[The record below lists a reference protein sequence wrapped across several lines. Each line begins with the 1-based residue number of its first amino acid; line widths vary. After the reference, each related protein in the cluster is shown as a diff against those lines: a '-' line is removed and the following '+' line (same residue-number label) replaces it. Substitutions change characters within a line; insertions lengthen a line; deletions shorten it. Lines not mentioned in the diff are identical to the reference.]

1 MAPPLYF
8 LPGVRLE
15 EFVQDGRPAAA
26 LLKRYGLDGVL
37 ADIELTSALSMQD
50 TTGAG
55 PSGSSGVLFCTNTAG
70 QPPHRFGYLP
80 EFQRWQKVCN
90 QPELWIGVDKE
101 HPAGPND
108 LRRVRL
114 LDGHPVTLADGNEYL
129 VPYVRSLEGR
139 TALPRDM
146 YHDADGKFVQEIQP
160 AYQGIW
166 EVTARLWDMVYGQ
179 DEAAR
184 LMDYEEAL
192 GYCLDVLGL
201 NYRYGKHE
209 QAVLRLVDTTSDTW
223 ERIFEAV
230 VDVPFTQQVLAEQK
244 KTEPPAAP
252 ATPSTP
258 PGSGD

>member
-90 QPELWIGVDKE
+90 QPELWIGADKE
-101 HPAGPND
+101 HRPGPVD
-108 LRRVRL
+108 LARGQL
-114 LDGHPVTLADGNEYL
+114 LDGHPVKLADGNEYI
-129 VPYVRSLEGR
+129 VPYVRSPAER
-139 TALPRDM
+139 TALPEDM
-146 YHDADGKFVQEIQP
+146 YRNAEGEFVMELQPEYQEV
-160 AYQGIW
+160 W
-166 EVTARLWDMVYGQ
+166 EATAPVWNMLYPEDEEPGVLPYG
-179 DEAAR
+179 DI
-184 LMDYEEAL
+184 LTH
-192 GYCLDVLGL
+192 CLRFLGL
-201 NYRYGKHE
+201 NYRYGDRE
-209 QAVLRLVDTTSDTW
+209 QAVLRLVNKRNYTW
-223 ERIFEAV
+223 ERIFQAA
-230 VDVPFTQQVLAEQK
+230 VDVPFLLDHARAAK
-244 KTEPPAAP
+244 KNESP
-252 ATPSTP
+252 
-258 PGSGD
+258 